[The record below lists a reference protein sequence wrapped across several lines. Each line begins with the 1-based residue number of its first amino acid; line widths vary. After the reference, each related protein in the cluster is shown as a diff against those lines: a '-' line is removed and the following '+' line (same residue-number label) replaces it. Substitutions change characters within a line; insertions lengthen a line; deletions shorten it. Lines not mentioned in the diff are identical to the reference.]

1 MLIKP
6 PLEIAKTVIKTLADF
21 ELPTRK
27 DLMMVIRKTIKDTNY
42 AFPTS
47 IQLWEAYRE
56 LQSQGFAKNEKI
68 EKVLKVKDVRT
79 DSGVAPITV
88 LTKPYPCPGK
98 CVYCPTEYRM
108 PKSYI
113 SSEPAA
119 ARALS
124 LDFDPYEQV
133 KQRVQALERN
143 GHTANKIELIVKGG
157 TWSAYPKDYR
167 EWFITRCFQAANDL
181 GNIPSSDGN
190 SNPLVKEGHPAL
202 AGLGDSQS
210 INETS
215 AYRIIGLTIET
226 RPDHITPDEIIH
238 LRKLGVTRV
247 ELGLQ
252 IINDR
257 VLELTGRGTTVAD
270 AERAIALLK
279 TAAFKVDVHI
289 LPGQPGASR
298 EDDLESFKTLFDDPR
313 FRPDMIKL
321 YPCVVLP
328 NSELYEITKRGD
340 FKPLEGEDL
349 RELLIE
355 MQSIIPYYCRV
366 SRLIR
371 DFPTADIS
379 HGNKQT
385 NLRESI
391 ESEMNGRGIK
401 CKCLRCREVGHVPG
415 DHTNDKTQLFEE
427 RYENAG
433 GTEVF
438 LSIENQDRS
447 AVFGFCRLRLPE
459 IPQSRQ
465 GEMSPFDK
473 GVVYEMEDLRIHG
486 ELIPYK
492 GSLKENAQQLRN
504 NQTLAEKKL
513 WYDVLSKNQT
523 GFRFLRQK
531 PIDSFIAD
539 FYCSK
544 LMLIIE
550 VDGKIHEKQKE
561 YDESRT
567 YCLEDL
573 GLKIIRYT
581 NEEILHNLPDVKKDL
596 DHHIQ
601 IRLNE
606 IKQAAAKK
614 ASIEAPPRQRGII
627 AQSAIWGIYEAF
639 PILKTSAQIRELHT
653 YGTALN
659 INQQNQEASQH
670 KGYGR
675 ALMARAEE
683 IAQNEGYK
691 NMAVI
696 SGIGVRE
703 YYKNLGYH
711 EQDTYMVKEL

>member
-6 PLEIAKTVIKTLADF
+6 PLDVAKTVIKSLADL
-21 ELPTRK
+21 ESPTRK
-27 DLMMVIRKTIKDTNY
+27 DLMKVIRKTITDTNY

-56 LQSQGFAKNEKI
+56 LLNEGLKKNEAI
-68 EKVLKVKDVRT
+68 ERVLRVKDVRT

-133 KQRVQALERN
+133 KQRVEALERN

-157 TWSAYPKDYR
+157 TWSAYPQDYR
-167 EWFITRCFQAANDL
+167 EWFITRCFEAANEL
-181 GNIPSSDGN
+181 GSPSLIKRDIQ
-190 SNPLVKEGHPAL
+190 HPDVE
-202 AGLGDSQS
+202 LGDSQQT
-210 INETS
+210 NET
-215 AYRIIGLTIET
+215 APYRIIGLTIET
-226 RPDHITPDEIIH
+226 RPDHITPQEVIH

-257 VLELTGRGTTVAD
+257 VLKLTGRGTTVSD
-270 AERAIALLK
+270 AEHAIALLK
-279 TAAFKVDVHI
+279 AAAFKVDVHI
-289 LPGQPGASR
+289 LPGQPGATR
-298 EDDLESFKTLFDDPR
+298 EDDLKSFKTLFDDPR

-328 NSELYEITKRGD
+328 NSELYDQTMRGE

-349 RELLIE
+349 RELLME
-355 MQSIIPYYCRV
+355 MQAMIPYYCRV

-371 DFPTADIS
+371 DFPTGDIS

-391 ESEMNGRGIK
+391 ETEMKKRGIK

-415 DHTNDKTQLFEE
+415 DHTHDKTKLFEE

-433 GTEVF
+433 GIEIF
-438 LSIENQDRS
+438 LSIENEDRS
-447 AVFGFCRLRLPE
+447 AVFGFCRLRLPIPSLIKREDVAKGNIRE
-459 IPQSRQ
+459 IS
-465 GEMSPFDK
+465 E
-473 GVVYEMEDLRIHG
+473 
-486 ELIPYK
+486 
-492 GSLKENAQQLRN
+492 
-504 NQTLAEKKL
+504 T
-513 WYDVLSKNQT
+513 
-523 GFRFLRQK
+523 
-531 PIDSFIAD
+531 
-539 FYCSK
+539 
-544 LMLIIE
+544 
-550 VDGKIHEKQKE
+550 
-561 YDESRT
+561 
-567 YCLEDL
+567 
-573 GLKIIRYT
+573 
-581 NEEILHNLPDVKKDL
+581 
-596 DHHIQ
+596 
-601 IRLNE
+601 
-606 IKQAAAKK
+606 
-614 ASIEAPPRQRGII
+614 
-627 AQSAIWGIYEAF
+627 F

-659 INQQNQEASQH
+659 INQQDKDASQH

-675 ALMARAEE
+675 KLMARAEE
-683 IAQNEGYK
+683 IALGEGYK

-703 YYKNLGYH
+703 YYKLLGYH
-711 EQDTYMVKEL
+711 EEDTYMAKNLKNSE